1 LRRFVTSAL
10 YLLLTLSAALPAR
23 AAGQRVVVTT
33 SGPELTLWLP
43 AGAGQGEQEAAL
55 GEVARYRQAWGLLAG
70 HDAVLPD
77 LIEVAPGGSLRE
89 TLFGTLWRFTNSTV
103 PATERTALW
112 GALRWAVL
120 DDQTPVRTEVERL
133 VADRRMDESFAR
145 GPALLTFLS
154 EEVEDGAF
162 LRGALPPGP
171 GAAHLKAALAAR
183 GVAWDRLWNRY
194 AAWLLARAVEWG
206 ALKPSAGSLPAV
218 WMLDKPL
225 APSELLGWR
234 IALADPVAGV
244 NLEASGASGQGLRL
258 FHVFTDE
265 SGHVLEAG
273 LCDLD
278 QSPLSLPRRGAWLWI
293 FLWNTTAG
301 ESGQGAALT
310 LWSSFRAP
318 FSVVSATLRAG
329 TLDLLLR
336 QDPGI
341 ADFRVWGHPA
351 GESKQVPLATFP
363 SEGEGDHHYLLPLP
377 ASAGSSLRLS
387 CRTLA
392 GGAYS
397 ADLPVGDVAP

>member
-1 LRRFVTSAL
+1 LRTFFKVTL
-10 YLLLTLSAALPAR
+10 VLVLLAAVLPAWP
-23 AAGQRVVVTT
+23 AEQRVAVLT

-43 AGAGQGEQEAAL
+43 AGAGQEEQSAAL
-55 GEVARYRQAWGLLAG
+55 DEVARYRRAWGLFAG
-70 HDAVLPD
+70 RDAVLPD

-103 PATERTALW
+103 PAPERAALW
-112 GALRWAVL
+112 GALRWTVL
-120 DDQTPVRTEVERL
+120 GDQAPVRTEVERL
-133 VADRRMDESFAR
+133 VAGRRMDETFAR

-154 EEVEDGAF
+154 EEVGDGAF
-162 LRGALPPGP
+162 LREALPPGP
-171 GAAHLKAALAAR
+171 AASHLKAALAAR
-183 GVAWDRLWNRY
+183 GASWDRLWNRY
-194 AAWLLARAVEWG
+194 AAWLLAHAVEWG
-206 ALKPSAGSLPAV
+206 AVKPSTGSLPAV

-258 FHVFTDE
+258 FHVFTDGN
-265 SGHVLEAG
+265 GHVLEAG

-278 QSPLSLPRRGAWLWI
+278 QGPLALPRQGAWLWV
-293 FLWNTTAG
+293 FLWNASEE

-310 LWSSFRAP
+310 LWSGFNAP
-318 FSVVSATLRAG
+318 FSVVSATLRSG

-336 QDPGI
+336 QEPGI
-341 ADFRVWGHPA
+341 ADFNLWGVAPGGSNQA
-351 GESKQVPLATFP
+351 LLAAFP
-363 SEGEGDHHYLLPLP
+363 SEGEGDHRYLLQLP
-377 ASAGSSLRLS
+377 ASDGSYLRLS

-397 ADLPVGDVAP
+397 ADIPAGDTAP

>member
-1 LRRFVTSAL
+1 LRRFFSG
-10 YLLLTLSAALPAR
+10 TLFLVLSLAAVLPAR
-23 AAGQRVVVTT
+23 AADQRVVVLA

-43 AGAGQGEQEAAL
+43 AGAGQEEQAAAL

-70 HDAVLPD
+70 RDAVLPD

-103 PATERTALW
+103 PAGERAALW

-120 DDQTPVRTEVERL
+120 DDQTPVRTEVEHL
-133 VADRRMDESFAR
+133 VAGRRMDESFAR

-154 EEVEDGAF
+154 EDVGDGAF
-162 LRGALPPGP
+162 LREALPPGP
-171 GAAHLKAALAAR
+171 GASRLRAALAAR
-183 GVAWDRLWNRY
+183 GITWDRLWNRY
-194 AAWLLARAVEWG
+194 AAWLLAHAVEWG
-206 ALKPSAGSLPAV
+206 AVKPSAGSLPAV

-265 SGHVLEAG
+265 KGHVLEAG

-278 QSPLSLPRRGAWLWI
+278 QRPLSLPRQGVWLWV
-293 FLWNTTAG
+293 FLWNASAE

-310 LWSSFRAP
+310 LWSSFWVP

-329 TLDLLLR
+329 TLDILLR
-336 QDPGI
+336 QEPGI
-341 ADFRVWGHPA
+341 ADFRVWGHAPS
-351 GESKQVPLATFP
+351 ESKQIPLATFP
-363 SEGEGDHHYLLPLP
+363 SEGEGDRHYLLPLP
-377 ASAGSSLRLS
+377 ASDGSALRLS

-397 ADLPVGDVAP
+397 TDIPAGDNAP